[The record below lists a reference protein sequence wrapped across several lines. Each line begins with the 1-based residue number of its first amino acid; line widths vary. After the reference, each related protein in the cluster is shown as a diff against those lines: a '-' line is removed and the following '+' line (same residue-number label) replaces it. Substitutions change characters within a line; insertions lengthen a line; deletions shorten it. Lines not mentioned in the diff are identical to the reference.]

1 MKISKLRRKYYLEN
15 WEKKVDP
22 TSFIFSYLPAVTSNL
37 PKHLGVYLDSNWAL
51 HTMLKKN

>member
-22 TSFIFSYLPAVTSNL
+22 TSFIFNYLPAVTSNL
-37 PKHLGVYLDSNWAL
+37 PKHLGVYPDSN
-51 HTMLKKN
+51 

>member
-22 TSFIFSYLPAVTSNL
+22 TSFIFNYLPAVTSNL
-37 PKHLGVYLDSNWAL
+37 PKHLGVYLDSN
-51 HTMLKKN
+51 